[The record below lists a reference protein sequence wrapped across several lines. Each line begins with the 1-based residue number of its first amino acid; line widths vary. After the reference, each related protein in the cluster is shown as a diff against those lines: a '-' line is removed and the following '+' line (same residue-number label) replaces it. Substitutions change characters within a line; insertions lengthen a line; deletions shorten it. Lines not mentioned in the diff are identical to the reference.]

1 MSLLYFILYVTD
13 IFYEGKTHIGWQKI
27 SLSLW
32 SLSLPL
38 LFSLLPMAPVL
49 DGWGPLY
56 SGVTEHSGI
65 KPLSQRT
72 VLLKHMLFWYFLL
85 FSGHRLCHLRTE
97 RALLQRLVPSIE
109 TWPKELLILFSQECQ
124 TLSAWGSQSISY
136 AQCFP
141 NKNFLFLLH
150 KVVCIDLIKYICL
163 FECSLLNFCHH
174 HYAPGAGGDPQ
185 DGIPP
190 PSWLEHHSALSTI
203 YLWLRAFW
211 LFSFFFSCIYA
222 FHTLIILYFFWHK
235 KRKVEFSIW
244 KEKVI
249 CICLIYMHSCEFP
262 NEYLLDYFSLETRE
276 KILK

>member
-1 MSLLYFILYVTD
+1 MLGD
-13 IFYEGKTHIGWQKI
+13 KR
-27 SLSLW
+27 SLSLSLR

-38 LFSLLPMAPVL
+38 LFSLLPIPPVL
-49 DGWGPLY
+49 DGWGPSY
-56 SGVTEHSGI
+56 SGVTEHRGI
-65 KPLSQRT
+65 KPPSQRAA
-72 VLLKHMLFWYFLL
+72 LLKHMLFCYFLL
-85 FSGHRLCHLRTE
+85 FSSHRLCHLRTE

-124 TLSAWGSQSISY
+124 TLSAQGSQSISY

-141 NKNFLFLLH
+141 SKNFLFLLH
-150 KVVCIDLIKYICL
+150 KVVCIDLIEYICL

-174 HYAPGAGGDPQ
+174 HYAPEAGGDPQ

-190 PSWLEHHSALSTI
+190 PSWLEHHSTLSAI

-211 LFSFFFSCIYA
+211 LFSLFFSFFSLLLCIPY
-222 FHTLIILYFFWHK
+222 FSLIILYFFWHK
-235 KRKVEFSIW
+235 KRKDEFSIW